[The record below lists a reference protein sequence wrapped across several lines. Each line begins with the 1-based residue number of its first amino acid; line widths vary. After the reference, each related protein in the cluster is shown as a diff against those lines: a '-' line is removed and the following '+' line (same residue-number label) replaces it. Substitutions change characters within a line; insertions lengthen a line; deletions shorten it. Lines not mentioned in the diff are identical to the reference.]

1 MATKLNYFEK
11 RIKRLAG
18 LGFLL
23 QLAPFVK
30 AVILTGS
37 MTRGEDTPAS
47 DIDLLIITS
56 PKRLY
61 TARFFAT
68 FWTALTGW
76 RRKLNDKNP
85 AGKFCLNYYLTFD
98 NLDILPHTS
107 ACANHHRHII
117 RIWDRDGELEKIY
130 RQNFWLYSHNVEIA
144 DKDKVGK
151 LKKVFP
157 LDRLLTFSILRRSWE
172 WIFSGAIGDGLERV
186 MSNWQMGKITNSRQY
201 KLNKETIIVSLNEL
215 RLHPKKEI

>member
-1 MATKLNYFEK
+1 MFAKLNFFEK
-11 RIKRLAG
+11 RLKRLTG
-18 LGFLL
+18 LGYLL

-37 MTRGEDTPAS
+37 MTRGDDSLAS

-76 RRKLNDKNP
+76 RRKPLDKNP
-85 AGKFCLNYYLTFD
+85 AGKFCLNYYLSSD
-98 NLDILPHTS
+98 NLDIKPRT
-107 ACANHHRHII
+107 ANCARHHRHLI
-117 RIWDRDGELEKIY
+117 RIWDRGGELEKIY
-130 RQNFWLYSHNVEIA
+130 RQNFWLYNHNIEIV
-144 DKDKVGK
+144 DKEKVSK

-157 LDRLLTFSILRRSWE
+157 LDRLLTFSILRRPWE
-172 WIFSGAIGDGLERV
+172 WILSGRIGGKLERV
-186 MSNWQMGKITNSRQY
+186 MSNWQMKKITNSEQH
-201 KLNKETIIVSLNEL
+201 KANKKTIIVLPNEL
-215 RLHPKKEI
+215 RSHPKK